1 MPIDPL
7 LERVMSA
14 IIFMSLMML
23 VGHQTVQ
30 LKFPAPWVG
39 HQSKGQICI
48 MGLSMTIHPP
58 SMERVVECQLGA
70 RFLCN
75 NSSGCVSL
83 VVSDVFGCHRLLSA
97 YVAL

>member
-1 MPIDPL
+1 
-7 LERVMSA
+7 
-14 IIFMSLMML
+14 MML

-70 RFLCN
+70 RFLFI

-83 VVSDVFGCHRLLSA
+83 VVSDVFRLSQPTFGIRCSRSPSPSFPTCDMRIA
-97 YVAL
+97 A